1 MNTGLSANVSSVPSL
16 PPSGLM
22 SMEAGRLLEDVRL
35 ALDYDLGAA
44 TKAAGRLAT
53 LLANISPQITHSTP
67 SRGGLAPW
75 QKRKVEAYVASRLE
89 GSILVQ
95 ELAAIVSLSAN
106 HFSRAFKTSF
116 GESPHAYITRARIAR
131 ARNLML
137 TTPDSLSQIA
147 LACGFADQAHLCRV
161 FRPATGTTPG
171 AWRRSLATGT

>member
-1 MNTGLSANVSSVPSL
+1 MNTGLHVNAATAL
-16 PPSGLM
+16 PFPPGNLM
-22 SMEAGRLLEDVRL
+22 SIEAGKLLEDVRV

-53 LLANISPQITHSTP
+53 LLANIAPQLARSAP

-75 QKRKVEAYVASRLE
+75 QKRKVEAYIAGRLE

-95 ELAAIVSLSAN
+95 DLAAIVSLSAN

-116 GESPHAYITRARIAR
+116 GESPHAYITRSRIGR

-137 TTPDSLSQIA
+137 STSDSLSQIA

-171 AWRRSLATGT
+171 AWRRSLATGA